1 MVIPVGADGTRAEGK
16 GRPACTGP
24 LGLPPARSVLN
35 PLFLCFVINQS
46 THSLLLPTR
55 EEEVGPSGQVLSQ
68 KFLIFFCE
76 VLWMQ
81 TFKF

>member
-46 THSLLLPTR
+46 THSLLLPAR
-55 EEEVGPSGQVLSQ
+55 EDKVGLAGLQLGQNFLKIFV
-68 KFLIFFCE
+68 KFY
-76 VLWMQ
+76 
-81 TFKF
+81 

>member
-16 GRPACTGP
+16 GRSACTGP

-46 THSLLLPTR
+46 THSLLLPAR
-55 EEEVGPSGQVLSQ
+55 EEEVGPAGLGGAGRPGTRP
-68 KFLIFFCE
+68 KIFEFFL
-76 VLWMQ
+76 
-81 TFKF
+81 